1 MRRRSR
7 TNRCRWGLQADRSY
21 FTAAVCGGRTTVR
34 GRCDRASLDRA
45 QRASA
50 VPGSARRRA
59 RPGSGLSMML
69 ERLELP
75 RGQRL
80 AAIHNSA
87 KVGGRGGHF
96 ACDSPAGD
104 RLRQHSMIPYVAIW
118 ASKSSRATAAVLDWA
133 YRLATLAYD
142 ATLGGHPVDTSR
154 RKVGDS
160 SCSDS
165 LALLVCGRTRTA
177 AYKSATNGTSAL
189 SRFAIATR
197 RRPV

>member
-1 MRRRSR
+1 
-7 TNRCRWGLQADRSY
+7 
-21 FTAAVCGGRTTVR
+21 
-34 GRCDRASLDRA
+34 
-45 QRASA
+45 
-50 VPGSARRRA
+50 
-59 RPGSGLSMML
+59 MML

-133 YRLATLAYD
+133 YRLATPCVRRNPWWTPLA
-142 ATLGGHPVDTSR
+142 AR
-154 RKVGDS
+154 
-160 SCSDS
+160 
-165 LALLVCGRTRTA
+165 
-177 AYKSATNGTSAL
+177 SATVVARTHSLFCLPSHARGGLQISN
-189 SRFAIATR
+189 
-197 RRPV
+197 